1 VAEHVILFT
10 GPMGAGKTTAIQSLS
25 EIEVVRTEA
34 TNTERHIVDKA
45 TTTVALDYGEILVGA
60 QEKVRLYG
68 IPGQRR
74 FNFMWTILKKR
85 AKGMI
90 LLVHSDAPDP
100 IAEMLYYLDEFRELY
115 YRGGVLVGVTRAD
128 VVEGPS
134 LSEYADALERTNPG
148 LTIPVF
154 TVDPRKRE
162 QMQNLLLTLV
172 INIEMRAAFGLQM
185 PDARQA

>member
-1 VAEHVILFT
+1 MAEHVILFT

-34 TNTERHIVDKA
+34 KNSERHVVDKA

-74 FNFMWTILKKR
+74 FNFMWTILKRR

-90 LLVHSDAPDP
+90 LLVNSDAGDP
-100 IAEMLYYLDEFRELY
+100 IAEMLFYLHEFRELY
-115 YRGGVLVGVTRAD
+115 DRGGVVVGVTRAD
-128 VVEGPS
+128 VIEGPPLTDYS
-134 LSEYADALERTNPG
+134 DALERTNPG
-148 LTIPVF
+148 LVIPVF
-154 TVDPRKRE
+154 TVDPRRRE
-162 QMQNLLLTLV
+162 QMQNLLFTLV
-172 INIEMRAAFGLQM
+172 INIEMRMAFGM
-185 PDARQA
+185 VSGAGSR

>member
-1 VAEHVILFT
+1 MAEHVILFT

-25 EIEVVRTEA
+25 EIDVVRTEA
-34 TNTERHIVDKA
+34 NNSERHIVDKA
-45 TTTVALDYGEILVGA
+45 TTTVALDYGEILVGS

-90 LLVHSDAPDP
+90 VLVNTDAADP
-100 IAEMLYYLDEFRELY
+100 IEEMIFFIDEFRELY
-115 YRGGVLVGVTRAD
+115 DRGGVVVGVTRSD
-128 VVEGPS
+128 LMSGPA
-134 LSEYADALERTNPG
+134 LAEFSEALERTNPG
-148 LTIPVF
+148 LVIPVF
-154 TVDPRKRE
+154 TVDPRERE

-172 INIEMRAAFGLQM
+172 INIEMRAAFGAVSGVGS
-185 PDARQA
+185 P